1 MLNCHFKN
9 IFCIIFIR
17 VREIEEDS
25 PLSVLF
31 RITEKRYNI
40 LNEHERK
47 IPKESIILT
56 LTTTIFESVIRKLE
70 LAVNN
75 AIIFSLLTD
84 IIIIINLFIIL
95 DGFAFP
101 YIGS

>member
-9 IFCIIFIR
+9 IFWIIFIR
-17 VREIEEDS
+17 VREIEENS
-25 PLSVLF
+25 PFSAF

-40 LNEHERK
+40 INEHERK

-56 LTTTIFESVIRKLE
+56 LTTTIFESAIRKLE

-75 AIIFSLLTD
+75 AIIFPLLTD
-84 IIIIINLFIIL
+84 IISL
-95 DGFAFP
+95 
-101 YIGS
+101 